1 MEKPF
6 LERLF
11 VVVKKRVELLNS
23 IVRGVVM
30 SSPQG
35 QSSMNGWY
43 LMEQQDRQKKGGMM
57 LRLDLRHITF
67 SQANVLRS
75 LIIKLL
81 NFPTQQR
88 LCLYFRPGFHV
99 LNTKM

>member
-23 IVRGVVM
+23 FVRGVVM

-43 LMEQQDRQKKGGMM
+43 LMEQQTKKWWNDAEARSPPYY
-57 LRLDLRHITF
+57 LFTSKCLKV
-67 SQANVLRS
+67 ANYK
-75 LIIKLL
+75 IIAL
-81 NFPTQQR
+81 PTQQR
-88 LCLYFRPGFHV
+88 LYLYFRPGFRL